1 MSFSESLAHVAKV
14 QTKCLSLNGKLCI
27 ARLNLINLNYVE
39 LKNYSFMVSLDKRNG
54 GCNVLSP
61 KICVPKKTKD
71 INIRVFNLITNK
83 NETKTMT
90 KHVSCE

>member
-1 MSFSESLAHVAKV
+1 MSFNESLARVAKV
-14 QTKCLSLNGKLCI
+14 QRKRLSLNDNSCI

-39 LKNYSFMVSLDKRNG
+39 LKNYPFIVSLDKRNG

-61 KICVPKKTKD
+61 KICVPEKTKD

>member
-1 MSFSESLAHVAKV
+1 MSFSETLARVAKF
-14 QTKCLSLNGKLCI
+14 QTKCLSLNDKPCT

-39 LKNYSFMVSLDKRNG
+39 LKNYPFMVSLDKRNG